1 LPLTSQ
7 SRRPLTYWL
16 KMWKL
21 SRMFLS
27 KLVESESIF
36 RNIIIWNLL
45 EVVSKERNKS
55 FQQNMLQLR
64 KTRLSIKIVSF
75 LITFFEGGCENVKN
89 KSVSNVF
96 PEGCWKHLKQL
107 SLETYFIYVQTS
119 TLDENFLF
127 IIKSPLHFSLP

>member
-1 LPLTSQ
+1 
-7 SRRPLTYWL
+7 
-16 KMWKL
+16 
-21 SRMFLS
+21 MFLS

-96 PEGCWKHLKQL
+96 PEGC
-107 SLETYFIYVQTS
+107 
-119 TLDENFLF
+119 
-127 IIKSPLHFSLP
+127 